1 MLILHG
7 ENTVQSRN
15 RLFQLT
21 SDARK
26 KGELVV
32 HVEIKQLDFPTLE
45 DAFGNQNLFGESKF
59 VVIEELHSLIKSK
72 RKDELITFVG
82 NFAAQTN
89 DGGLQ
94 IVLWEKRALTPTM
107 LKKFPGAKSE
117 EFKITNSLFK
127 WLDSIGVASSAQN
140 AKLTSLKLLRDA
152 LEKDGDFMCFTMFIR
167 QIRLLIQVKDGAVA
181 GLPPFMIG
189 KLKQQAGAF
198 TMPQL
203 LKMHGRLLELDIEQ
217 KTSTSRLNLTQQ
229 LELLTI
235 EM

>member
-32 HVEIKQLDFPTLE
+32 HIETKLLDFPTLE
-45 DAFGNQNLFGESKF
+45 EAFGNQNLFGESKL

-72 RKDELITFVG
+72 RKDELISYVG
-82 NFAAQTN
+82 NFAATAE
-89 DGGLQ
+89 DSGLQ

-107 LKKFPGAKSE
+107 LKKFPSAKSE

-127 WLDSIGVASSAQN
+127 WLDSIGVTGGNAAQNGQN

-167 QIRLLIQVKDGAVA
+167 QIRLLIKVKDGAVA
-181 GLPPFMIG
+181 GMPPFMIG
-189 KLKQQAGAF
+189 KLKQQAGTF
-198 TMPQL
+198 TMNGGMPA
-203 LKMHGRLLELDIEQ
+203 
-217 KTSTSRLNLTQQ
+217 T
-229 LELLTI
+229 
-235 EM
+235 